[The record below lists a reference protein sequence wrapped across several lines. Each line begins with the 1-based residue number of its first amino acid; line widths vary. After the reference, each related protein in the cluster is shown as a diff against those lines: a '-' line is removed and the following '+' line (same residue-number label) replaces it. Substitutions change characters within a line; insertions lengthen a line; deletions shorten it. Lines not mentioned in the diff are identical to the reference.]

1 MGGEIAPTAD
11 TVVELV
17 RQQAAR
23 FGEKIAFSYSHC
35 GDGREGAQLTY
46 RELDARARAIGAALQ
61 ERGAAGARVLVVCGP
76 GLDGIAGVLGCWYAG
91 AVAVPVPQRVGPW
104 LSAVIAD
111 VRPGFAVGSPELPRS
126 VSAAVEVLAG
136 SVRWCC
142 TVDGDAGAWVAPGVD
157 ADSVAVISYAAGSKH
172 CPRGVVVTHENVMV
186 NLDAMAAAGW
196 GGSRDVAVCWL
207 PTYHLL
213 GLLGGILATVHAGA
227 SAVLLSESAFVARP
241 MCWWEAIS
249 RWRAT
254 VTLAPDWAY
263 RLCVQRSTARQH
275 AGLDVSSLSTAIV
288 GTGTVRAATM
298 RVFADAFAPNGFH
311 AEAFTPVY
319 GLPEATLLVCGG
331 SDRAV
336 PVVCHVDRA
345 GLASGWALD
354 TAPDDPEAVAVV
366 GCGRPR
372 QQVAIVDPDTRVQCG
387 PDEVGEIWVGGA
399 GVAQSYWG
407 APVQTDRI
415 FEAFLV
421 GSGEGPFLR
430 TGDRGFLRG
439 GEVFVVGRCADLVV
453 LGGVHYYPGELE
465 AAVADCHAG
474 LLTGRGVAFADESER
489 LVIVHEVRCLPG
501 EAELATLIQEIQS
514 ALSESQGV
522 QADSILLVSPMQ
534 LPSTERGQIRRAAC
548 RWQYLDGDLDT
559 VAHWQAPGVTQSMRE
574 ANVVAF
580 TETAIARRQRI
591 SHR

>member
-23 FGEKIAFSYSHC
+23 CGEKVAFSFSHC
-35 GDGREGAQLTY
+35 GDGRDGDQLTY
-46 RELDARARAIGAALQ
+46 RELDVRARAIGAALQ
-61 ERGAAGARVLVVCGP
+61 ERGADGARVLVVCGP

-111 VRPGFAVGSPELPRS
+111 ARPGFAVASPELPRS
-126 VSAAVEVLAG
+126 VRVAVEALAE

-142 TVDGDAGAWVAPGVD
+142 TAEGDAGAWAAPGVD
-157 ADSVAVISYAAGSKH
+157 SDSVALISYAAGSKH

-207 PTYHLL
+207 PTHHPV
-213 GLLGGILATVHAGA
+213 GLLGGVLATVHAGA
-227 SAVLLSESAFVARP
+227 SAVLLSESAFVAQP

-254 VTLAPDWAY
+254 VTLAPEWAY
-263 RLCVQRSTARQH
+263 RVCVQRSTPAQR

-288 GTGTVRAATM
+288 GTGPVRAATM
-298 RVFADAFAPNGFH
+298 AAFADAFAPAGFR
-311 AEAFTPVY
+311 AEAFVPVY
-319 GLPEATLLVCGG
+319 GRPETTLLVCGG
-331 SDRAV
+331 SDKAA

-354 TAPDDPEAVAVV
+354 TAPVDPEAVAVV

-372 QQVAIVDPDTRVQCG
+372 QQVVIVDPDTRVQCG
-387 PDEVGEIWVGGA
+387 PDEVGEIWV
-399 GVAQSYWG
+399 WG
-407 APVQTDRI
+407 APRQTDRI
-415 FEAFLV
+415 FEAFLA

-453 LGGVHYYPGELE
+453 LGGLHYYPGELE
-465 AAVADCHAG
+465 AAVADCHAV

-489 LVIVHEVRCLPG
+489 LVIVHEVRCPPG
-501 EAELATLIQEIQS
+501 ETELAALVQVIQS
-514 ALSESQGV
+514 ALSESSGV

-534 LPSTERGQIRRAAC
+534 LPSTEQGQIRRAAC
-548 RWQYLDGDLDT
+548 RWLYLDGDLDT
-559 VAHWQAPGVTQSMRE
+559 VAQWHAPGVTQSTRA
-574 ANVVAF
+574 ANVVEF
-580 TETAIARRQRI
+580 TEGVIARRHRI
-591 SHR
+591 SHL